1 MSNVVNLRLARK
13 RKERA
18 EKEAVAAENRTL
30 HGRSKA
36 ERQLDLARK
45 NKAEAFIEAHRLDQT
60 DLNKP

>member
-1 MSNVVNLRLARK
+1 MSSVINLRLARK

-36 ERQLDLARK
+36 DRQLHLAK
-45 NKAEAFIEAHRLDQT
+45 KKKAEAFIEAHRLEQT
-60 DLNKP
+60 DRGKP